1 MRAYPFLTEE
11 GKYDRAAIM
20 RHAHLM
26 MFRFSSFSESLKYV
40 WGLAKR
46 NKRDY
51 NKASALLQEDVPFA
65 KKNCNILK
73 ESFLINHP
81 ENRYYDNSWR

>member
-1 MRAYPFLTEE
+1 MKAYPFLTEE

-26 MFRFSSFSESLKYV
+26 MFRFSLFSESLKYV

-51 NKASALLQEDVPFA
+51 IKASVLLQEDVPLQRRTA
-65 KKNCNILK
+65 I
-73 ESFLINHP
+73 
-81 ENRYYDNSWR
+81 Y

>member
-1 MRAYPFLTEE
+1 MRAYPFLKEE

-51 NKASALLQEDVPFA
+51 NKASAILKCDVPFI
-65 KKNCNILK
+65 KKDRNILR
-73 ESFLINHP
+73 ESFLVNHP
-81 ENRYYDNSWR
+81 ENRCYDSSWQ

>member
-1 MRAYPFLTEE
+1 MRAYPFLKEE

-26 MFRFSSFSESLKYV
+26 MFRFSSLGDSLKYV

-51 NKASALLQEDVPFA
+51 NKASAILECDVPFI
-65 KKNCNILK
+65 KKDRNILR
-73 ESFLINHP
+73 ESFLVNHP
-81 ENRYYDNSWR
+81 ENRCYDSSWQ